1 LKLPKPLA
9 LAATAQ
15 LSKLGLPQALKHSQR
30 NSRDAQQSARQLR
43 TWFDGFKTLKFLN
56 GLRELSDNHQ
66 SYQQLPGM
74 DSEPI
79 TTRALIAKRQA
90 ITARWGWQLN

>member
-1 LKLPKPLA
+1 
-9 LAATAQ
+9 
-15 LSKLGLPQALKHSQR
+15 
-30 NSRDAQQSARQLR
+30 
-43 TWFDGFKTLKFLN
+43 
-56 GLRELSDNHQ
+56 LRELSDNHQ